1 MLLTTGKPVQEEL
14 ETATLLFNSIHT
26 ILFLSCVNN
35 VWRMINKAER
45 KKLDMQGKINTFIL
59 S

>member
-14 ETATLLFNSIHT
+14 ETATLLFNSTHT